1 MKTLAD
7 FKRDAASGKIKLEMV
22 ERYGK
27 TGEEIPE
34 RYRGIRAIQSVNTVG
49 IMLEI
54 ADGLTSSLDF
64 PPAKLI
70 EYDGKSLTIYERGE
84 RDLTEQERKILADW
98 QKIEDD
104 YYKQNP
110 YGDAYWKK
118 KDYFKKCP
126 CPWLAGY
133 ETVKGKY
140 YNGNKTNISLI
151 LRRKI
156 LCHGQIIVEVEK
168 KEQNNAS
175 ETKTVVL

>member
-7 FKRDAASGKIKLEMV
+7 LKRDAASGKIKLELV

-34 RYRGIRAIQSVNTVG
+34 RIRGIRTVSKINTVAIFLANENG
-49 IMLEI
+49 VESELRFVS
-54 ADGLTSSLDF
+54 ARLV
-64 PPAKLI
+64 
-70 EYDGKSLTIYERGE
+70 EYDEKSLTIYERGE
-84 RDLTEQERKILADW
+84 RDLTEQEQKILADW

-118 KDYFKKCP
+118 KDYFKNCP

-133 ETVKGKY
+133 ETVRGKY
-140 YNGNKTNISLI
+140 YKYNGKVLDNQVRGNAI
-151 LRRKI
+151 LKYNVYT
-156 LCHGQIIVEVEK
+156 Q
-168 KEQNNAS
+168 
-175 ETKTVVL
+175 

>member
-7 FKRDAASGKIKLEMV
+7 FKRDAASGKIKLELV
-22 ERYGK
+22 ERFGK

-34 RYRGIRAIQSVNTVG
+34 RIRGIRTVSKINTVA
-49 IMLEI
+49 IFLANE
-54 ADGLTSSLDF
+54 DGVESELRFVSARLV
-64 PPAKLI
+64 
-70 EYDGKSLTIYERGE
+70 EYDGKSLTIYKRGE

-110 YGDAYWKK
+110 HGDAYWKK

-140 YNGNKTNISLI
+140 YNYNGKVLDNQVRGNAI
-151 LRRKI
+151 LKYNVYA
-156 LCHGQIIVEVEK
+156 Q
-168 KEQNNAS
+168 
-175 ETKTVVL
+175 

>member
-7 FKRDAASGKIKLEMV
+7 FKRDVKSGKIKLEMV

-34 RYRGIRAIQSVNTVG
+34 RCRGIRAIQSVNTVG
-49 IMLEI
+49 IMLETI
-54 ADGLTSSLDF
+54 DGLTSNLDF

-84 RDLTEQERKILADW
+84 RDLTEQEQKILADW

-126 CPWLAGY
+126 CPWLNGY

-140 YNGNKTNISLI
+140 YNYNG
-151 LRRKI
+151 KI
-156 LCHGQIIVEVEK
+156 LDNQIRGKAILKYRVYA
-168 KEQNNAS
+168 Q
-175 ETKTVVL
+175 

>member
-22 ERYGK
+22 ERYGN

-34 RYRGIRAIQSVNTVG
+34 RYRGIRAIQSVNTVE
-49 IMLEI
+49 IMLET

-98 QKIEDD
+98 QK
-104 YYKQNP
+104 NR
-110 YGDAYWKK
+110 G
-118 KDYFKKCP
+118 
-126 CPWLAGY
+126 
-133 ETVKGKY
+133 
-140 YNGNKTNISLI
+140 
-151 LRRKI
+151 
-156 LCHGQIIVEVEK
+156 
-168 KEQNNAS
+168 
-175 ETKTVVL
+175 

>member
-7 FKRDAASGKIKLEMV
+7 LKRDAASGKIKLELV

-34 RYRGIRAIQSVNTVG
+34 RIRGIRTVSKINTVA
-49 IMLEI
+49 IFLAN
-54 ADGLTSSLDF
+54 ADGVESELRFVSS
-64 PPAKLI
+64 KLV

-84 RDLTEQERKILADW
+84 RDLTEQEKKILADW

-110 YGDAYWKK
+110 HGDAYWKK

-140 YNGNKTNISLI
+140 YNYNGKVLDNQVRGNAI
-151 LRRKI
+151 LKYNVYA
-156 LCHGQIIVEVEK
+156 Q
-168 KEQNNAS
+168 
-175 ETKTVVL
+175 

>member
-1 MKTLAD
+1 MKLAD
-7 FKRDAASGKIKLEMV
+7 LKRDAASGKIRLELV

-34 RYRGIRAIQSVNTVG
+34 RIRGIRTVSRINTVA
-49 IMLEI
+49 IFLANE
-54 ADGLTSSLDF
+54 DGVESELRFDSARLV
-64 PPAKLI
+64 

-84 RDLTEQERKILADW
+84 RELTEQERKILADW

-126 CPWLAGY
+126 CPWLNGY
-133 ETVKGKY
+133 ETVRGKY
-140 YNGNKTNISLI
+140 YNYNGKVLDNQVRGNAI
-151 LRRKI
+151 LKYNVYA
-156 LCHGQIIVEVEK
+156 Q
-168 KEQNNAS
+168 
-175 ETKTVVL
+175 

>member
-7 FKRDAASGKIKLEMV
+7 FKRDAASGKIKLELV

-34 RYRGIRAIQSVNTVG
+34 RIRGIRTVSRINTVAIFLANENG
-49 IMLEI
+49 VESELRF
-54 ADGLTSSLDF
+54 DS
-64 PPAKLI
+64 AKLV

-84 RDLTEQERKILADW
+84 RDLTEQEKKILADW

-118 KDYFKKCP
+118 KDYFKRCP
-126 CPWLAGY
+126 CPWLSGY
-133 ETVKGKY
+133 ETVRGKY
-140 YNGNKTNISLI
+140 YNYKE
-151 LRRKI
+151 KI
-156 LCHGQIIVEVEK
+156 LDSHVRG
-168 KEQNNAS
+168 NAIL
-175 ETKTVVL
+175 KYNVYAQ

>member
-7 FKRDAASGKIKLEMV
+7 FKRDVKSGKIKLELV

-27 TGEEIPE
+27 TGEEIPA
-34 RYRGIRAIQSVNTVG
+34 RCRGIRTVQSVNTVG
-49 IMLEI
+49 IMLET

-84 RDLTEQERKILADW
+84 RDLTDQEQKILADW

-110 YGDAYWKK
+110 YGNSYWKR
-118 KDYFKKCP
+118 KDYFKRCP
-126 CPWLAGY
+126 CPWLSGY
-133 ETVKGKY
+133 ETVRGKY
-140 YNGNKTNISLI
+140 YNYKG
-151 LRRKI
+151 KI
-156 LCHGQIIVEVEK
+156 LDNQVRG
-168 KEQNNAS
+168 NAIL
-175 ETKTVVL
+175 KYNVYAQ

>member
-1 MKTLAD
+1 
-7 FKRDAASGKIKLEMV
+7 MV

-34 RYRGIRAIQSVNTVG
+34 RYRGIRAIQSVNTVE
-49 IMLEI
+49 IMLET

-70 EYDGKSLTIYERGE
+70 EYDGKSLTIYESGE

-110 YGDAYWKK
+110 HGDAYWKK

-133 ETVKGKY
+133 EPVKGKY
-140 YNGNKTNISLI
+140 YNYNG
-151 LRRKI
+151 KI
-156 LCHGQIIVEVEK
+156 LDNQVRGNAILKYNVY
-168 KEQNNAS
+168 EQ
-175 ETKTVVL
+175 